1 LTRVRAIAAVLAM
14 GLAAASCGGGSEPG
28 AGPSPNASVTVTTVE
43 RPASPA
49 RLTIVS
55 PENGEVVRGSTV
67 DLRLDLQDARIVPQ
81 TTTDIAPDEGHLHV
95 LLDDQLISMTEGL
108 EQTIPDVAPGL
119 HRLTVEF
126 VAADHAPFDPRVVEV
141 VAFEVTG

>member
-1 LTRVRAIAAVLAM
+1 LIGIRATAVAVTL
-14 GLAAASCGGGSEPG
+14 GIAAASCGGGSGPG
-28 AGPSPNASVTVTTVE
+28 AEPSPGATETATSVA
-43 RPASPA
+43 RPSSPA

-67 DLRLDLQDARIVPQ
+67 ELRVDLRDARIVPQ

-95 LLDDQLISMTEGL
+95 LLDDALISMTEGL
-108 EQTIPDVAPGL
+108 DQTIPDVAPGL

-141 VAFEVTG
+141 VAFEVMA